1 MGRFGLFR
9 FPPKSLLQLNKII
22 HQLPSFGA
30 KNFDAA
36 GCGWWDR
43 CPSVLRSSYYTA
55 GMWSYTTMLVWKSSC
70 DIDALRSSGLFN
82 QTIDSCVRP
91 QKVPYSDVL
100 VIKRTIH
107 GTGIR
112 LMAEKNLYE
121 ILGVSTDAKREEIK
135 KAYHDLA
142 KKYHPDISKN
152 NAASKRKFQEIRDA
166 YEILSNAEK
175 RRHYDTQK
183 EKNFQGDENFEGAG
197 FRYGF
202 QSHFSDDFQRIFA
215 EIFESDI
222 ESVAADIQV
231 DLPLSFAEAAKG
243 CTKHISFGAK
253 VPCDTCRGSG
263 HPVGSKRRVCPTCR
277 GIGKVTIPPFKSTC
291 STCKGLGHII
301 KESCAACDGT
311 GTVEGVKDV
320 EVAIPAGIDSGD
332 TIRVPRAGNSG
343 RRGIP
348 SGNLI
353 IKIKV
358 AKDPVFIRDG
368 SDIYVDAQISFTQAI
383 LGGKVEVPTLNGTH
397 QIKIPKGVQAGQ
409 VLVLRGQGLQKHV
422 GFVDHGDQLVR
433 FQIKL
438 PTRLTDRQRAIMEEF
453 AKEEILQESS
463 IFLSGN
469 WWQMIV
475 DYVTENKLLLQAAF
489 ALLILFMLVT

>member
-1 MGRFGLFR
+1 MPLVAGGGIVVRACSGRR
-9 FPPKSLLQLNKII
+9 FI
-22 HQLPSFGA
+22 
-30 KNFDAA
+30 
-36 GCGWWDR
+36 
-43 CPSVLRSSYYTA
+43 
-55 GMWSYTTMLVWKSSC
+55 
-70 DIDALRSSGLFN
+70 
-82 QTIDSCVRP
+82 RP
-91 QKVPYSDVL
+91 
-100 VIKRTIH
+100 
-107 GTGIR
+107 
-112 LMAEKNLYE
+112 
-121 ILGVSTDAKREEIK
+121 
-135 KAYHDLA
+135 LA

-175 RRHYDTQK
+175 RRHYDM
-183 EKNFQGDENFEGAG
+183 
-197 FRYGF
+197 
-202 QSHFSDDFQRIFA
+202 
-215 EIFESDI
+215 IFESDI

-253 VPCDTCRGSG
+253 KEVVILLVPSEEY
-263 HPVGSKRRVCPTCR
+263 VQLVEA
-277 GIGKVTIPPFKSTC
+277 
-291 STCKGLGHII
+291 LGRLLSPHSNQLAIH
-301 KESCAACDGT
+301 ESCAACDGT

-320 EVAIPAGIDSGD
+320 KVAIPAGIDSGD

-368 SDIYVDAQISFTQAI
+368 SDIYVDARISFTQAI
-383 LGGKVEVPTLNGTH
+383 LGGKVEVPTLNGTL

-453 AKEEILQESS
+453 AKEEILLENS
-463 IFLSGN
+463 IFPSGN
-469 WWQMIV
+469 WSVIGRKMVLRSALVPLLLAAVLVFIYHDMMVISQAMG
-475 DYVTENKLLLQAAF
+475 ESCGLEKLLPKPSYHGN
-489 ALLILFMLVT
+489 M